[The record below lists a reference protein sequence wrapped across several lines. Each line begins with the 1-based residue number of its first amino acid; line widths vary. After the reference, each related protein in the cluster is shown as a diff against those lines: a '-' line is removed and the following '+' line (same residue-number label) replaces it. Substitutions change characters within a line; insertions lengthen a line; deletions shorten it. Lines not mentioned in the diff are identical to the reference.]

1 MYISPYTAVDA
12 ALAAS
17 ERAESE
23 KAALTSCDDRATVID
38 LLSQCNKE
46 NVQAPKNMKQTR
58 FLFSATINHTQ
69 LIHSVLASL
78 YKTCTKTD

>member
-1 MYISPYTAVDA
+1 MYISHYTAVDA

-46 NVQAPKNMKQTR
+46 NVQAPKK
-58 FLFSATINHTQ
+58 HE
-69 LIHSVLASL
+69 
-78 YKTCTKTD
+78 TDQIFILGYN

>member
-1 MYISPYTAVDA
+1 MPAATPKEPGPTSSHCKPTKNFSRSSAVDA

-46 NVQAPKNMKQTR
+46 NVQAPKK
-58 FLFSATINHTQ
+58 HE
-69 LIHSVLASL
+69 
-78 YKTCTKTD
+78 TDQIFILGYN